1 MRAEGISPRKLLKTI
16 TDKIVLAN
24 VITTEMKS
32 IYKNSNIQG
41 KAVVSNILSSHNLQ
55 KYRLQRTLRLKTG
68 IRRHSLK
75 RRNEDMLKKDD
86 RSRNKRKRTFLLT
99 DMQAFFERDDN
110 SRKMLGKNDKIKVG
124 IEHVQKRILNDSL
137 IYLHLKYKV
146 EKSSNV

>member
-86 RSRNKRKRTFLLT
+86 RSRNKRKVTFLLT

>member
-32 IYKNSNIQG
+32 IYKNS

-86 RSRNKRKRTFLLT
+86 RSRNKRKVTFLLT